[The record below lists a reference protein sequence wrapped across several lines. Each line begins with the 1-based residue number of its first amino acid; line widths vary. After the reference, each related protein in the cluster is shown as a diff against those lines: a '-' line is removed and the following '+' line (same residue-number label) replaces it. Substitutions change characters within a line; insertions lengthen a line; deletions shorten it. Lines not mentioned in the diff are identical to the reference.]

1 MNSVLNLAAYRFWPI
16 HDPAVLRETL
26 LNSGKALG
34 IKGTILVAPEG
45 LNASLAGP
53 ESACRDMLAT
63 LRAVPGFAELEAK
76 ESWSADIPFKR
87 FKVKLKQEI
96 IRMDHPTIR
105 PVEGRAPAVDSK
117 TLARWLDRGH
127 DDNGQPVVML
137 DTRNDF
143 EVDFGKFENTLD
155 WRIQK
160 FTQFPQA
167 VQVHLDELRDKTV
180 VSYCT
185 GGIRCEKAAIYMQ
198 NLGLTNVLQ
207 LEGGILK
214 YFEETDGR
222 HWQGSCFV
230 FDERKALENTLSAT
244 NVDLSIPTTH
254 QTADVRKGLCI
265 DAE

>member
-1 MNSVLNLAAYRFWPI
+1 MTTILNLAAYRFWPI
-16 HDPAVLRETL
+16 EKPADLREAL
-26 LNSGKALG
+26 LATGQALG
-34 IKGTILVAPEG
+34 IKGTILVTPEG
-45 LNASLAGP
+45 LNAFLAGP
-53 ESACRDMLAT
+53 EPVAREMLAT

-87 FKVKLKQEI
+87 FKVKLKKEI

-105 PVEGRAPAVDSK
+105 PAEGRAPAVDAK
-117 TLARWLDRGH
+117 TLARWLDQGH
-127 DDNGQPVVML
+127 DDQGQPVVML

-143 EVDFGKFENTLD
+143 EVDFGKFENTID

-167 VQVHLDELRDKTV
+167 VQDHLNELQGKTV

-198 NLGLTNVLQ
+198 NLGLNNVLQ

-222 HWQGSCFV
+222 HWEGSCFV
-230 FDERKALENTLSAT
+230 FDEREALEPSLNAT
-244 NVDLSIPTTH
+244 NTKLALPTPS
-254 QTADVRKGLCI
+254 
-265 DAE
+265 

>member
-1 MNSVLNLAAYRFWPI
+1 MSPILNIAAYRFWPI
-16 HDPAVLRETL
+16 EKPADLREAL
-26 LNSGKALG
+26 LATGQALG
-34 IKGTILVAPEG
+34 IKGTILVTPEG
-45 LNASLAGP
+45 LNAFLAGP
-53 ESACRDMLAT
+53 EPVAREMLAT

-87 FKVKLKQEI
+87 FKVKLKKEI

-105 PVEGRAPAVDSK
+105 PVEGRAPAVDAK
-117 TLARWLDRGH
+117 TLARWLDQGH
-127 DDNGQPVVML
+127 DDQGQPVVML

-143 EVDFGKFENTLD
+143 EVDFGKFENTID

-167 VQVHLDELRDKTV
+167 VQDHLHELQDKTV
-180 VSYCT
+180 ISYCT

-198 NLGLTNVLQ
+198 NLGLNNVLQ

-222 HWQGSCFV
+222 HWEGSCFV
-230 FDERKALENTLSAT
+230 FDEREALEPSLNAT
-244 NVDLSIPTTH
+244 NTKLALPTPS
-254 QTADVRKGLCI
+254 
-265 DAE
+265 